1 MRNVFLLL
9 LVSNAVFFGWSQW
22 IDRPR
27 DAAAAS
33 TSRPAVPALE
43 LTQLPSPPPASA
55 ASPTRCRSIGPF
67 ADAAAAAGTAES
79 LRSHGWQPRARSFE
93 TTVPDGYWVY
103 VEDLKDA
110 AARRKVIATLSAA
123 GMRDAAAMDEAER
136 VSVGVFSDQRHAVHR
151 AEQVQELGFKPTL
164 SVHQHSVSTAWLDV
178 ELKPGD
184 PDPTP
189 VQPASSVLTPP
200 GAKASP
206 PESVRVIDCPAKAD
220 SSG

>member
-1 MRNVFLLL
+1 VRNVFLFL
-9 LVSNAVFFGWSQW
+9 LVLNAIFFGWSQW

-27 DAAAAS
+27 DVAAAS
-33 TSRPAVPALE
+33 TGRPAAIPSLE
-43 LTQLPSPPPASA
+43 LTQLPAPSA
-55 ASPTRCRSIGPF
+55 APSAPPTHCRSIGPF

-164 SVHQHSVSTAWLDV
+164 SVHQRSVSTAWLDV
-178 ELKPGD
+178 DLKPSD

-189 VQPASSVLTPP
+189 VQSGAPVPP
-200 GAKASP
+200 GAKASS
-206 PESVRVIDCPAKAD
+206 PESVRVIDCPSKAD